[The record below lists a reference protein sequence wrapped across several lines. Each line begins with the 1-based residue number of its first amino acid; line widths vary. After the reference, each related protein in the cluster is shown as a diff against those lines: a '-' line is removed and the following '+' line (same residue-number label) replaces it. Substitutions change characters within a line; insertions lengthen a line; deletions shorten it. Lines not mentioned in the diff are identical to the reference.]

1 MFHFPVLY
9 TFFTEALCKLKCV
22 AGSTKKGKK
31 PYKFQE
37 VKLFL
42 LLNHSLTR

>member
-1 MFHFPVLY
+1 MFYFPVLP
-9 TFFTEALCKLKCV
+9 LCKLKCV

-31 PYKFQE
+31 PHKFQE